1 MAVVLALIA
10 ALSWGISDFLGGTLS
25 KRHGAWVTA
34 IAVQV
39 GAVVSTAAAAFA
51 LGGSPTAS
59 DWLWGSAS
67 GLGVGLG
74 TAFLFRGLS
83 TGRMGVVAPISAV
96 GSALVPVAV
105 GLATG
110 DRPGLLAAV
119 GIVAA
124 IPGIWLIAA
133 SAEGPQTSAPSTGIM
148 DGAIAGLGFGAG
160 FACLD
165 RVSPAAGL
173 LPLVSEQVV
182 SLVPVVLLAVLTRR
196 AFWPRTR
203 SAWTAAWLGPLGTVA
218 NACLLWAIQA
228 GMLSVVSVLVSLYPA
243 ATVALAAI
251 VLRERIHRA
260 QWVGL
265 ALAGVAVGLISVR

>member
-1 MAVVLALIA
+1 MPVVLALIA

-105 GLATG
+105 GLVTG
-110 DRPGLLAAV
+110 ERPGLLAAV

-133 SAEGPQTSAPSTGIM
+133 SADGSQASAPSTGIM

-182 SLVPVVLLAVLTRR
+182 SLVPVILLALLTRQ

-265 ALAGVAVGLISVR
+265 ALAGVAVGLISVP